1 MTKKKDDEKAQE
13 ETVVEP
19 EVEAEEEVSE
29 LEMKLRFEEAIEA
42 IKKGVEAAQQHLAQ
56 FPLKFMIVSVLPNGE
71 ILLTTS
77 QGLTKYEVIGLA
89 EVVKSESK

>member
-1 MTKKKDDEKAQE
+1 MPKDKKEEKTQE

-19 EVEAEEEVSE
+19 ETEEEVSE
-29 LEMKLRFEEAIEA
+29 LEMKLRFEEAIQA
-42 IKKGVEAAQQHLAQ
+42 IKQGVEVAQQHLAQ

-89 EVVKSESK
+89 EVVKNETQ

>member
-1 MTKKKDDEKAQE
+1 MPKDKKEQEQE
-13 ETVVEP
+13 EPVIEP
-19 EVEAEEEVSE
+19 EVETEEEVSE
-29 LEMKLRFEEAIEA
+29 VEMKVRFEEAIKA
-42 IKKGVEAAQQHLAQ
+42 IKAGVESAQQHLAQ

-89 EVVKSESK
+89 EVVKNETQ

>member
-1 MTKKKDDEKAQE
+1 MTKKKDDAKAQE
-13 ETVVEP
+13 EPVVEP

>member
-1 MTKKKDDEKAQE
+1 MPKKKDDKKTQE
-13 ETVVEP
+13 EP
-19 EVEAEEEVSE
+19 EVEVEEEVSE
-29 LEMKLRFEEAIEA
+29 LEMKLRFEEAIQA
-42 IKKGVEAAQQHLAQ
+42 IKNGVEAAQKHLAQ

-77 QGLTKYEVIGLA
+77 QGLTKYEVVGLA

>member
-13 ETVVEP
+13 EPVVEP

-42 IKKGVEAAQQHLAQ
+42 IKKGVEVAQQHLAQ

>member
-1 MTKKKDDEKAQE
+1 MPKKKDDKKTQE
-13 ETVVEP
+13 EPVVEP
-19 EVEAEEEVSE
+19 EVETEDEVSE
-29 LEMKLRFEEAIEA
+29 VEMKVRFEEAIQA
-42 IKKGVEAAQQHLAQ
+42 IKTGVEAAQQHLTQ

-89 EVVKSESK
+89 EVVKNETQ

>member
-1 MTKKKDDEKAQE
+1 MPKEKKEEKKQE

-19 EVEAEEEVSE
+19 EVEEEVSE
-29 LEMKLRFEEAIEA
+29 LEMKLRFEEAIQA
-42 IKKGVEAAQQHLAQ
+42 IKQGVEVAQQHLAQ

-89 EVVKSESK
+89 EVVKNETQ